1 MTTPAAIQSHVA
13 AVRRK
18 MILQRFVRRFALTL
32 LVLGAAVWGV
42 TLVLRLFSMT
52 LPGGPWVW
60 IGGGV
65 IVAAAVAYGLALRN
79 APTPFDAAVAIDE
92 RLGLKEKFS
101 TALAFAGSSD
111 PFASLAVADAGRSA
125 AKVDLR
131 KKFPIS
137 WPKLYYGVP
146 AWALLVLLTL
156 WLVPALD
163 FSSQATAGAATQQ
176 QVDEKAQAEV
186 QQIVKNGMDALAIL
200 PPEVAERQELRVAK
214 DQLAKAR
221 DDAGRDPAGA
231 RQTAKE
237 AQDKLAEA
245 IKDQIEKGQ
254 KYAQAKEDAKTFRG
268 ITPPAEEQGPVADAH
283 RAMADAD
290 FKQAIKDLEKTV
302 ENFDKMS
309 QADQEK
315 AADQM
320 KQLAQS
326 LQNAQ
331 NNPQSAQAQQQAQ
344 QQLQQM
350 GMTQQQAQQT
360 QQLAQQAAQGSQA
373 AQQQLQQMAQQAAQQ
388 MNNGQGATPQQ
399 QQQMQQAVQ
408 QMQQQA
414 QSQQTASQMGQVAQQ
429 MAQAMQQAAQ
439 QGQKSGQPQQG
450 QQGQQQAGQQGGQGQ
465 QANQGQGQQ
474 PGQGQG
480 QQQAGGQG
488 QQQMQGAG
496 QQMQD
501 ALAQMQAVQQ
511 DAQQMQAAQQM
522 AQGNQGQGQPGQQ
535 GGQQGGQPGQQGA
548 QGGQQPGQQAG
559 QQGQGNQ
566 GGQGQQAGGQGQQGQ
581 WQPGQNQQ
589 QGNGMGGPGRG
600 AGGQAQVQ
608 AAPFSFTPQVSKSHD
623 DEAGRLIASTLIKA
637 DAIKGESK
645 AQVQQIVE
653 SETKEATDE
662 VDQQRVSRQAQQA
675 VKQYFQSMAKDAG
688 AKEKAGEPPP
698 K

>member
-42 TLVLRLFSMT
+42 ALALRLFAT
-52 LPGGPWVW
+52 HLPGGPWVW

-65 IVAAAVAYGLALRN
+65 AVAAVVAYLMALRN

-101 TALAFAGSSD
+101 TALAFAGSDD
-111 PFASLAVADAGRSA
+111 PFAGLAVADAGRA
-125 AKVDLR
+125 AGKVDLR
-131 KKFPIS
+131 RKFPIS

-146 AWALLVLLTL
+146 FWALLVLLTL
-156 WLVPALD
+156 WLVPSLD
-163 FSSQATAGAATQQ
+163 FSSPAVAKAEVKQQ
-176 QVDEKAQAEV
+176 IDEKASAEV
-186 QQIVKNGMDALAIL
+186 QQIVKNGMDALATL

-214 DQLAKAR
+214 DQLAQAR
-221 DDAGRDPAGA
+221 DEAGRDPAGA
-231 RQTAKE
+231 RQTARE

-245 IKDQIEKGQ
+245 IKQQIEKGQ
-254 KYAQAKEDAKTFRG
+254 KYAQAREDAKTFRG

-283 RAMADAD
+283 RAMAQAKFDE
-290 FKQAIKDLEKTV
+290 AIKDLSKTV
-302 ENFDKMS
+302 DQFDKMS
-309 QADQEK
+309 QADQQK
-315 AADQM
+315 AAEQM

-326 LQNAQ
+326 LQQAQ
-331 NNPQSAQAQQQAQ
+331 TNPQAAQQAQ
-344 QQLQQM
+344 QQMQQM
-350 GMTQQQAQQT
+350 GMTQQQAQQA

-373 AQQQLQQMAQQAAQQ
+373 AQQQLQQMAQAAQQQ

-414 QSQQTASQMGQVAQQ
+414 QSSATAQQMGQMAQQ
-429 MAQAMQQAAQ
+429 MAQAMQQAASPQAGGQ
-439 QGQKSGQPQQG
+439 QQPQQS
-450 QQGQQQAGQQGGQGQ
+450 QQPQAGQQGGQQQGGPQQQQPGGQ
-465 QANQGQGQQ
+465 PPQQGQGQ
-474 PGQGQG
+474 P
-480 QQQAGGQG
+480 QAGGQG

-511 DAQQMQAAQQM
+511 DAAQMQAAQAAQAAM
-522 AQGNQGQGQPGQQ
+522 AQGQQGQGQPGGQAPGQ
-535 GGQQGGQPGQQGA
+535 GAPGGQQGQPGQGQGQPGGNNPQASDANFGKWA
-548 QGGQQPGQQAG
+548 AGDPKGQGG
-559 QQGQGNQ
+559 
-566 GGQGQQAGGQGQQGQ
+566 GG
-581 WQPGQNQQ
+581 
-589 QGNGMGGPGRG
+589 GGPGQG
-600 AGGQAQVQ
+600 AGGRAPVA
-608 AAPFSFTPQVSKSHD
+608 AAPFGFTPEVSKSHD
-623 DEAGRLIASTLIKA
+623 DSTGKTIASTLIKA
-637 DAIKGESK
+637 DALKGESK
-645 AQVQQIVE
+645 ATVQQIVE

-688 AKEKAGEPPP
+688 AAKTPAKEPGK